1 MESQD
6 YDLTNEETKQEVE
19 REIYNDFLGDLKQG
33 LDNCFR
39 QANIDELDL
48 DDVVKAIEECF
59 EGANDMKIK
68 VERV

>member
-19 REIYNDFLGDLKQG
+19 REIYNDFLDDLRRG
-33 LDNCFR
+33 LDDCFR

-48 DDVVKAIEECF
+48 DDVAKAIEECF